1 MDIELSS
8 THVEKSK
15 LAAGFSL
22 TDDSQLKNRLL
33 QVLSRLLFQEIEDDE
48 TGT

>member
-15 LAAGFSL
+15 LAGFSL
-22 TDDSQLKNRLL
+22 TAGSQLKKRLL
-33 QVLSRLLFQEIEDDE
+33 RVLSRLLFQEIEDDE

>member
-15 LAAGFSL
+15 LAGSSL
-22 TDDSQLKNRLL
+22 TAGSRLKNRLL
-33 QVLSRLLFQEIEDDE
+33 RVLSHHVFQEIEDDE

>member
-15 LAAGFSL
+15 LAGFSL